1 MKTIIFM
8 LTLLGIPG
16 SAFGQES
23 VSSDRIGSWLPQD
36 PNGCY
41 AVYGTART
49 QCLSDRY
56 YMQQGEKAL
65 EQQVSLQKALEENQ
79 RLRSELLRRE
89 VAQAASQPV
98 TPTALAA
105 DFASI
110 PGFESWHPANRW
122 FGSDRARTEYAILY
136 AKALHAEQPDL
147 AGRAL
152 LDALSL
158 RVREIFAG
166 TRR

>member
-8 LTLLGIPG
+8 VMLLGVAG
-16 SAFGQES
+16 SAFGQQS
-23 VSSDRIGSWLPQD
+23 VTSDRIGSWLPQD

-41 AVYGTART
+41 AVYGTARA
-49 QCLSDRY
+49 QCLADRY
-56 YMQQGEKAL
+56 SMQQDEKAL
-65 EQQVSLQKALEENQ
+65 QQQISLQHALEENQ

-89 VAQAASQPV
+89 VAQTGSQPLP
-98 TPTALAA
+98 PTASAA
-105 DFASI
+105 EFAAI
-110 PGFESWHPANRW
+110 PGFESWRAANRW

-152 LDALSL
+152 LDALAL
-158 RVREIFAG
+158 RVRDVFAG